1 MCSRTQG
8 DTGSQEVLTTVL
20 VQQGNE
26 SEPLPKMTCTVPPA
40 SSTTHGSSTAL
51 DAANDPAEVAAL
63 PDDAPTQ
70 LVAATHGSR
79 AAPEAANRSSAEA
92 AACPPRAL
100 SARERPTGGKAGGEA
115 SPTQPVQVPAKVPT
129 HTSGAGGNSHRQ
141 APTAEAAAAHATAAN
156 ADEIAEI
163 AETTENAVNAVFAE
177 IAECAPNEAVRP
189 PPKPFPLFSFSL
201 SSNPSSRPKIQWKSD
216 DYGYGSKFTFNTKYP
231 AHRATRNR
239 LLKEEQDRACA
250 APPTHPA
257 PGRGNAHHPILPH
270 TSPHME

>member
-8 DTGSQEVLTTVL
+8 DTGSQEVLTKVL

-40 SSTTHGSSTAL
+40 SSTTHGPSTAL

-163 AETTENAVNAVFAE
+163 AETTEIAEIAENAVFAE
-177 IAECAPNEAVRP
+177 IAECAPDEAVRS
-189 PPKPFPLFSFSL
+189 PPKPFSLFSFSL
-201 SSNPSSRPKIQWKSD
+201 FSNPSSRPKIQRKSSD
-216 DYGYGSKFTFNTKYP
+216 
-231 AHRATRNR
+231 
-239 LLKEEQDRACA
+239 
-250 APPTHPA
+250 
-257 PGRGNAHHPILPH
+257 
-270 TSPHME
+270 